1 MENIIFSNTGLV
13 HLIAASVAMPAG
25 AGVLFLPKATRLH
38 KRVGY
43 VYVAAMLI
51 LLVTSFF
58 LYHLFG
64 SFGIFHVLAVVS
76 SVTLL
81 AGMLPV
87 WFRSRI
93 PDWPAWHFSFMYWSV
108 VGLYAAFVAETA
120 VRIPDTPF
128 FAMVGIGTFAVM
140 TAGNIGFR
148 WYKATWEARYG
159 SVTAEGKSTVG

>member
-1 MENIIFSNTGLV
+1 M
-13 HLIAASVAMPAG
+13 VAMLAG
-25 AGVLFLPKATRLH
+25 AGVFFLPKATLRH

-43 VYVAAMLI
+43 VYFVAMLVM
-51 LLVTSFF
+51 LVTTFF

-81 AGMLPV
+81 AGMIPV
-87 WFRSRI
+87 WSRACI
-93 PDWPAWHFSFMYWSV
+93 PDWAAYHFSFMYWSV

-128 FAMVGIGTFAVM
+128 FAMVGIGTFVVM

>member
-13 HLIAASVAMPAG
+13 HLIFACVAMLAG
-25 AGVLFLPKATRLH
+25 AGVLFLPKATQLH

-43 VYVAAMLI
+43 VYFAAMLI
-51 LLVTSFF
+51 MLVTSFF

-81 AGMLPV
+81 AGMIPV

-93 PDWPAWHFSFMYWSV
+93 PDWPAWHFSFMYWSII
-108 VGLYAAFVAETA
+108 GLYAAFVAETA

-128 FAMVGIGTFAVM
+128 FAMVGIGTFVVM
-140 TAGNIGFR
+140 TAGAIGFR
-148 WYKATWEARYG
+148 YYKDRWMTAFG
-159 SVTAEGKSTVG
+159 SPNPGALG